1 MGAGGFVAGDVKNYP
16 GKVTR
21 HVVNACVLGAMGGL
35 IFGYDLGISG
45 GVTSMAPFLNK
56 FFPEVYRKEALDTS
70 TNQYCKFNDMG
81 LTLFT
86 SSLYLAALIAS
97 FGASYITRTWG
108 RKRTMLLG
116 GIIFF
121 IGAALNAGAV
131 DLSML
136 IAGRIL
142 LGVGVGFSIQSVP
155 LYVSE
160 MAPQKHRGA
169 FNIVFQLAIT
179 IGIFIANLVNYLTP
193 KIAGNQ
199 AWRYSLGGAT
209 IPAALICLSAL
220 KLDDTPNSLLEQGNA
235 EKAREI
241 LRKIRGLNDKE
252 IEAEFQDLVTASE
265 AAKQV
270 EHPWTRILKRQYRP
284 QLTMAVAIPFFQQL
298 TGMNVVMFYAPVL
311 LQSIGFENNASLLST
326 VITGAVNIL
335 ATGVSIYASDKSGRR
350 SLFLS
355 GGAVMFVFQVALAV
369 LIGSKFGT
377 SGDVIELPKWYAG
390 IVVACICL
398 FVSAFAW
405 SWGPLGWLVPSE
417 IFPLEIRSA
426 GQSITVAVNMLF
438 TFFIAQLFLAMLCHF
453 KFGLFIFFA
462 IFVAIM
468 STFIFFFLPETMN
481 IPIEEMSKVWK
492 QHWYWRRFMPDEDD
506 DRRALDLMV

>member
-1 MGAGGFVAGDVKNYP
+1 
-16 GKVTR
+16 
-21 HVVNACVLGAMGGL
+21 
-35 IFGYDLGISG
+35 
-45 GVTSMAPFLNK
+45 
-56 FFPEVYRKEALDTS
+56 
-70 TNQYCKFNDMG
+70 
-81 LTLFT
+81 
-86 SSLYLAALIAS
+86 
-97 FGASYITRTWG
+97 
-108 RKRTMLLG
+108 
-116 GIIFF
+116 
-121 IGAALNAGAV
+121 
-131 DLSML
+131 
-136 IAGRIL
+136 
-142 LGVGVGFSIQSVP
+142 
-155 LYVSE
+155 

-220 KLDDTPNSLLEQGNA
+220 KLDDTPNSLLEQGKA

-335 ATGVSIYASDKSGRR
+335 ATGVSIYGSDKSGRR

-355 GGAVMFVFQVALAV
+355 GGAVMFVFQVIKNYLYP
-369 LIGSKFGT
+369 
-377 SGDVIELPKWYAG
+377 GDK
-390 IVVACICL
+390 IVRL
-398 FVSAFAW
+398 
-405 SWGPLGWLVPSE
+405 
-417 IFPLEIRSA
+417 
-426 GQSITVAVNMLF
+426 
-438 TFFIAQLFLAMLCHF
+438 
-453 KFGLFIFFA
+453 
-462 IFVAIM
+462 
-468 STFIFFFLPETMN
+468 
-481 IPIEEMSKVWK
+481 
-492 QHWYWRRFMPDEDD
+492 
-506 DRRALDLMV
+506 

>member
-1 MGAGGFVAGDVKNYP
+1 MGAGGGFVAGDVKNYP

-56 FFPEVYRKEALDTS
+56 FFPDVYRKEALDTS
-70 TNQYCKFNDMG
+70 TNQYCRFNDMG

-116 GIIFF
+116 GIVFF

-142 LGVGVGFSIQSVP
+142 LGVGVGFSTQVISPSIYNKKINSLWWHHVFHQSSIYHAFYIYAKLIVNFCFDIDQSVP

-160 MAPQKHRGA
+160 MAPQQHRGA

-220 KLDDTPNSLLEQGNA
+220 KLDDTPNSLLEQGKA

-252 IEAEFQDLVTASE
+252 IESEFQDLVTASE

-311 LQSIGFENNASLLST
+311 LQSIGFESNASLLST

-335 ATGVSIYASDKSGRR
+335 ATGVSIYGSDKSGRR

-355 GGAVMFVFQVALAV
+355 GGAVMFVFQVNKNYL
-369 LIGSKFGT
+369 
-377 SGDVIELPKWYAG
+377 
-390 IVVACICL
+390 
-398 FVSAFAW
+398 
-405 SWGPLGWLVPSE
+405 
-417 IFPLEIRSA
+417 
-426 GQSITVAVNMLF
+426 
-438 TFFIAQLFLAMLCHF
+438 
-453 KFGLFIFFA
+453 
-462 IFVAIM
+462 
-468 STFIFFFLPETMN
+468 
-481 IPIEEMSKVWK
+481 
-492 QHWYWRRFMPDEDD
+492 
-506 DRRALDLMV
+506 

>member
-1 MGAGGFVAGDVKNYP
+1 MGAGGFVSGDVKNYP

-21 HVVNACVLGAMGGL
+21 HVVNACVLGAMGGF

-45 GVTSMAPFLNK
+45 GVTSMAPFLNR
-56 FFPEVYRKEALDTS
+56 FFPDVYHKEALDTS
-70 TNQYCKFNDMG
+70 TSQYCKFNDMG

-108 RKRTMLLG
+108 RKRAMLLG

-121 IGAALNAGAV
+121 TGAALNAGAV

-136 IAGRIL
+136 TAGRIL
-142 LGVGVGFSIQSVP
+142 LGVGVGFSNQSVP

-160 MAPQKHRGA
+160 KAPQKHRGA

-220 KLDDTPNSLLEQGNA
+220 ELDDTPNSLLEQGKD

-252 IEAEFQDLVTASE
+252 IESEFQDFVMASE

-270 EHPWTRILKRQYRP
+270 EHPWTRILKETVSAAELNYWDECGHVLCSCPPPEYWFNLKGMLPSYPRLSP
-284 QLTMAVAIPFFQQL
+284 ALLTFLPPVFQSMAVISLEEDLCFFQVESC
-298 TGMNVVMFYAPVL
+298 NVC
-311 LQSIGFENNASLLST
+311 I
-326 VITGAVNIL
+326 
-335 ATGVSIYASDKSGRR
+335 SG
-350 SLFLS
+350 
-355 GGAVMFVFQVALAV
+355 
-369 LIGSKFGT
+369 
-377 SGDVIELPKWYAG
+377 
-390 IVVACICL
+390 
-398 FVSAFAW
+398 
-405 SWGPLGWLVPSE
+405 
-417 IFPLEIRSA
+417 
-426 GQSITVAVNMLF
+426 N
-438 TFFIAQLFLAMLCHF
+438 
-453 KFGLFIFFA
+453 
-462 IFVAIM
+462 
-468 STFIFFFLPETMN
+468 
-481 IPIEEMSKVWK
+481 
-492 QHWYWRRFMPDEDD
+492 
-506 DRRALDLMV
+506 